1 MGHEGID
8 RSKYFEQV
16 LSFLKNPF
24 QSQNELF
31 SGLAM
36 ISVLEYDFDLD
47 DWGWLDWKMADLNF
61 SGVELMLQMIPF

>member
-1 MGHEGID
+1 MTSPGCID

-47 DWGWLDWKMADLNF
+47 DWG
-61 SGVELMLQMIPF
+61 